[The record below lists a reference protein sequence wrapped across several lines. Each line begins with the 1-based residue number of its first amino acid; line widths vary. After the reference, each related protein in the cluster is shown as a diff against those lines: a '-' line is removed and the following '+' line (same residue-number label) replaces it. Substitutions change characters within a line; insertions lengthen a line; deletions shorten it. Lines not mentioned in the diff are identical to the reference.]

1 MKKIISII
9 ISAFLL
15 SGCAQL
21 EMENSLSSYK
31 QVESRISLGD
41 SRYQILGI
49 LEPIQQNLGA
59 SSKRPP
65 DQYMIEGDKYYV
77 HYQRTS
83 WVSDGITTDDELTPY
98 VFKNDKLVSIGWQA
112 LGGPKSTGNAA
123 AAAANNAAQSQALI
137 NLGQDLMK
145 TPSVTNTMPTTR
157 TCRVTGT
164 GAYKRVTCF

>member
-15 SGCAQL
+15 SGCA
-21 EMENSLSSYK
+21 EIAMENSLGSYK

-41 SRYQILGI
+41 SRYQVLGI
-49 LEPIQQNLGA
+49 LNPIMQDLPSDWKKPA
-59 SSKRPP
+59 
-65 DQYMIEGDKYYV
+65 DQYMIEGDNYYV
-77 HYQRTS
+77 HYQRTG